1 MAASTFPSIGS
12 HIGGGMDNL
21 QTKVERLAQDALAK
35 SSTQKQAR
43 AARAAENRRLFP
55 TAAEAM
61 DKFACFSPRVLYAR
75 EGGRELGK
83 RPSWHGEV
91 FTNRNPSA
99 TVVDE
104 SQIDVE
110 IGL

>member
-1 MAASTFPSIGS
+1 
-12 HIGGGMDNL
+12 MDNL

-61 DKFACFSPRVLYAR
+61 DKFACFSPRVLYAS

-99 TVVDE
+99 TIAKVRINV
-104 SQIDVE
+104 
-110 IGL
+110 GH

>member
-1 MAASTFPSIGS
+1 
-12 HIGGGMDNL
+12 MDNL

-61 DKFACFSPRVLYAR
+61 DKFACFSPRVLYAS

-99 TVVDE
+99 TIAKVRINV
-104 SQIDVE
+104 
-110 IGL
+110 GKG

>member
-1 MAASTFPSIGS
+1 MSREE
-12 HIGGGMDNL
+12 
-21 QTKVERLAQDALAK
+21 K
-35 SSTQKQAR
+35 
-43 AARAAENRRLFP
+43 AAENRRLFP

-61 DKFACFSPRVLYAR
+61 DKLACFSPRVLYAS

-99 TVVDE
+99 TVAKVR
-104 SQIDVE
+104 INV
-110 IGL
+110 GKG

>member
-1 MAASTFPSIGS
+1 
-12 HIGGGMDNL
+12 MDNL
-21 QTKVERLAQDALAK
+21 QTKVERLAQDALEK

-61 DKFACFSPRVLYAR
+61 DKFACFSPRVLYAS
-75 EGGRELGK
+75 EGGREIGK

-99 TVVDE
+99 TVAKVR
-104 SQIDVE
+104 INV
-110 IGL
+110 GKG

>member
-1 MAASTFPSIGS
+1 
-12 HIGGGMDNL
+12 MDTITDRL
-21 QTKVERLAQDALAK
+21 ERLHAEAI
-35 SSTQKQAR
+35 QKAEANEKVR

-99 TVVDE
+99 KVSKV
-104 SQIDVE
+104 
-110 IGL
+110 GLTGGRNDTARKDGLLSIEF

>member
-43 AARAAENRRLFP
+43 AAENRRLFP

-61 DKFACFSPRVLYAR
+61 DKFACFSPRVLYAS

>member
-1 MAASTFPSIGS
+1 
-12 HIGGGMDNL
+12 MDNL

-61 DKFACFSPRVLYAR
+61 DKFACFSPRVLYAS

-99 TVVDE
+99 TVAKVR
-104 SQIDVE
+104 INV
-110 IGL
+110 GKG

>member
-61 DKFACFSPRVLYAR
+61 DKFACFSPRVLYAS
-75 EGGRELGK
+75 EGGREIGK
-83 RPSWHGEV
+83 RPSWQSQV
-91 FTNRNPSA
+91 FTNRNSSA
-99 TVVDE
+99 TVDE
-104 SQIDVE
+104 GRIDGGKE
-110 IGL
+110 

>member
-1 MAASTFPSIGS
+1 MAASTFPWIAS

-61 DKFACFSPRVLYAR
+61 DKFACFSPRVLYAS

-99 TVVDE
+99 TVAKVR
-104 SQIDVE
+104 INV
-110 IGL
+110 GKG